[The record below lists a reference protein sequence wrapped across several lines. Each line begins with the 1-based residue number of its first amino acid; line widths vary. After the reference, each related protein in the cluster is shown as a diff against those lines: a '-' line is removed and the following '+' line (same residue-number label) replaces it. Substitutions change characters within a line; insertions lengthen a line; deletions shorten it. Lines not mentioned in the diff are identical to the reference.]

1 VYDESDYL
9 SFTGL
14 LPGMKYLGSITYEGA
29 PGRDSPDWNK
39 PAFFFVILMMTHN
52 NKENLMRILLT
63 LISCSLL
70 LAACSQSVSSPPSS
84 GGQPPAVPP
93 ITETDLPLELPPTK
107 EPPVVTFPTLE
118 PGTTKAPPAQQPAL
132 PFDPKPEDGMLE
144 RSTIQLDY
152 VDLLVL
158 ESYPVQINLELQGYL
173 PTPCHNMRVSILPP
187 DQENR
192 IDIEVYTVV
201 DPAVMCIQ
209 VIKEFETVV
218 SLGSFP
224 TGHYSVYVNG
234 ELAGEFDS

>member
-1 VYDESDYL
+1 
-9 SFTGL
+9 
-14 LPGMKYLGSITYEGA
+14 
-29 PGRDSPDWNK
+29 
-39 PAFFFVILMMTHN
+39 
-52 NKENLMRILLT
+52 MRILLT

-84 GGQPPAVPP
+84 GGQPPVLPP

-132 PFDPKPEDGMLE
+132 PLDPKPEDGMLE

-152 VDLLVL
+152 VGLLVL

-234 ELAGEFDS
+234 ELTGEFDS